1 MSIVIGVVLT
11 MLIKGSADM
20 KYSIVSTAYVASCFL
35 AGLMNSRIP
44 AMISNKAPLVNYI
57 NPATVVTRMFTSL
70 YLYDDN
76 KMFFAGILNVL
87 LITVAAGCFVVILAR
102 RKSYDGI

>member
-1 MSIVIGVVLT
+1 
-11 MLIKGSADM
+11 
-20 KYSIVSTAYVASCFL
+20 
-35 AGLMNSRIP
+35 MNSRIP